1 MSESSGSQCRAKTTR
16 VISQGCVSDDVF
28 VREKEGGR
36 QTDDTQDTHGRL
48 VTVPLQ
54 GPVPV
59 PETLTSLSI
68 PYTPS
73 LGPTRKIP
81 LAALSPHLLW
91 DSK

>member
-36 QTDDTQDTHGRL
+36 QTDDTQDTDGRL

-91 DSK
+91 DFK